1 MSMRERFFASVDPPA
16 AATCDGA
23 TLCGGSSERAPDAFA
38 TDGGVSGFITDPAW
52 ALVLGEGA
60 EAEEQLGDLRHLQ
73 HLLQSYP
80 ESEGAM
86 QLQCLNQLRAA
97 LNTVGL
103 DQDADTPVEVPAWVL
118 VLAARKLARALR

>member
-1 MSMRERFFASVDPPA
+1 MNAKLAVWSSVK
-16 AATCDGA
+16 
-23 TLCGGSSERAPDAFA
+23 S
-38 TDGGVSGFITDPAW
+38 
-52 ALVLGEGA
+52 
-60 EAEEQLGDLRHLQ
+60 LQ

-118 VLAARKLARALR
+118 VLAGRKLARALR